1 MKILKTLTA
10 SLAVLASGSA
20 LADEA
25 AIKAGVE
32 SALGGRSKV
41 ESVRKSGI
49 LGLYEVQVGGEILYT
64 DEKAQY
70 IFAGEILDAK
80 TRINLTQQRI
90 NQMSAINFAELP
102 LDLAIK
108 QVRGNGKRTLAT
120 FEDPNCSYCKKLAK
134 ELLTLN
140 DVTVYTFLTP
150 VLGPDSHDKAKS
162 IWCAPNRGKAWTEWM
177 TAAVAPPSAAA
188 NCDTSGLQKSIALG
202 EKYRVRG
209 TPTMFLV
216 SGERVSGYV
225 PVAQLEPRM
234 NAAAAA
240 PASAAPTPPAPAK

>member
-1 MKILKTLTA
+1 MKILKTLAA

-49 LGLYEVQVGGEILYT
+49 LGLYEVQVGSEIFYT

-70 IFAGEILDAK
+70 IFVGEIFDAK
-80 TRINLTQQRI
+80 TRTNLTH
-90 NQMSAINFAELP
+90 NPAINFAELP

-108 QVRGNGKRTLAT
+108 QVRGNGKRILAT
-120 FEDPNCSYCKKLAK
+120 FEDPNCGYCKKLAK

-209 TPTMFLV
+209 TPIMFLV